1 MAKGTNDARSLSPV
15 SSPDRPVAGL
25 PVRGRRQVEVPPLGR
40 GGLVV
45 SRTAAAQEMAD
56 FGFLR
61 KTYGDSVI
69 PWRDR
74 PDLRTVDDVLA
85 YLARRALPGS
95 EALALKRR
103 MVADLVT
110 RAGAYKHDLLDRV
123 LDESGFW
130 EALERRLAASG
141 KPRPEFLVLIKPN
154 TMMVWAR
161 YDEDPAN
168 LTDPELVLHLVDRL
182 HERGFARVVVV
193 EAQNNYSH
201 WYCTDDPARGR
212 TVVDVHRWEGIGYP
226 VDEQG
231 DSVDAAG
238 RRDGHF
244 RLVDLTE
251 DAAGHTHA
259 FDEELCFIPRT
270 SLRRYLH
277 GLVPCS
283 KRVRLGEHPLAPTLR
298 DAEFRISFAANKTH
312 TSCYNTLTLKNV
324 YGCLPYANKFLE
336 YHDKREFD
344 WPTIVLLRAFPFHF
358 GIIDAIFSADG
369 VLGFKA
375 DCFPRMTRTIIAGED
390 LVAVDVVGSLK
401 MGLDPLRSRL
411 IWLGAQ
417 VFGYPVDRIEWRAD
431 GKEPYPGWINVPRR
445 YDWVQYWG
453 ENWYW
458 VSRYLGQATSEMDP
472 YFQPRPAATEEAARP
487 AQRLYKALIR
497 PALNITEGFGRKPL
511 WRWLW
516 RSIDRPAALRRR
528 YPGLY
533 A

>member
-1 MAKGTNDARSLSPV
+1 MTQGTTGAPSPGPARASG
-15 SSPDRPVAGL
+15 RAAAHL
-25 PVRGRRQVEVPPLGR
+25 PAPGHRQVEVPPLGC

-45 SRTAAAQEMAD
+45 CRTAAEQEQAD
-56 FGFLR
+56 FAFLR
-61 KTYGDSVI
+61 AAYGDSLV
-69 PWRDR
+69 PWEQR

-103 MVADLVT
+103 MVADLAA
-110 RAGAYKHDLLDRV
+110 RAGAYKLGLLDRV
-123 LDESGFW
+123 LQESGFW
-130 EALERRLAASG
+130 EALERRLEASG
-141 KPRPEFLVLIKPN
+141 KPRSEFLVLIKPN

-161 YDEDPAN
+161 YSEDPAN
-168 LTDPELVLHLVDRL
+168 ATDPELVLHLVDRL
-182 HERGFARVVVV
+182 QERGFPRVVVA

-201 WYCTDDPARGR
+201 WYYIHDPDRGR
-212 TVVDVHRWEGIGYP
+212 TVVEVHRWEGIGYP
-226 VDEQG
+226 VDEAG
-231 DSVDAAG
+231 HSVDPEG
-238 RRDGHF
+238 RRDGRF
-244 RLVDLTE
+244 RVVDLTE
-251 DAAGHTHA
+251 EAEGHVGA
-259 FDEELCFIPRT
+259 FDEDLCFIPRT

-277 GLVPCS
+277 WCLPCP

-298 DAEFRISFAANKTH
+298 DADFRISLAANKTH

-344 WPTIVLLRAFPFHF
+344 WPTIVLLREFPFHF
-358 GIIDAIFSADG
+358 GVIDAIFSADG

-375 DCFPRMTRTIIAGED
+375 DYFPRMTRTIIAGED

-411 IWLGAQ
+411 IWLAAQ
-417 VFGYPVDRIEWRAD
+417 VFGLPVERTEWRAD
-431 GKEPYPGWINVPRR
+431 DKEPYPGWINVPRR

-458 VSRYLGQATSEMDP
+458 ISRYLGQATSEMDP
-472 YFQPRPAATEEAARP
+472 HFRPRPAATEEATRP
-487 AQRLYKALIR
+487 AQRLYQALIR
-497 PALNITEGFGRKPL
+497 PALNITEGFGRKPR

-516 RSIDRPAALRRR
+516 QAIDKPATLRRR
-528 YPGLY
+528 YPRLY
-533 A
+533 R